1 MDEQR
6 LSDLLAGLDRQL
18 RRFPADARCAD
29 CGERNPLVL
38 CRSRKEVLC
47 YGCRVHRR
55 GGRTRELHH
64 LGGRPSELTVP
75 VPPNLHRLLTLLQ
88 ELWRGWLEPGSREA
102 ILIDLYV
109 WRVLAPSFPCDQ

>member
-1 MDEQR
+1 M
-6 LSDLLAGLDRQL
+6 
-18 RRFPADARCAD
+18 
-29 CGERNPLVL
+29 
-38 CRSRKEVLC
+38 
-47 YGCRVHRR
+47 
-55 GGRTRELHH
+55 
-64 LGGRPSELTVP
+64 P